1 MTRRNGQNRSLAALR
16 RRESV
21 AIAHRLLT
29 SPLNGRSN
37 AVPKWKVLL
46 AVVSMVLAGSV
57 WFLGVMDSL
66 GRPSVAPA
74 LSLEQQELALLAD
87 PALTPSLK
95 PLLVGQDPAK
105 SLLET
110 LRETPLDSLNDR
122 QALLFASLETDPG
135 RRNTLLELP
144 FQAPELQLLQQALAT
159 ASSSHA
165 FSSEDHDLLA
175 EISPDPLIRRLVCE
189 ALGGAQADCVESSA
203 AKAAARR
210 LVLSEFLPVVALL
223 LGSLLLVRQLW
234 LLLRRKQSP
243 WPELQAAPLGVVDM
257 VLLIAG
263 GFVVLGEV
271 VVPLVVA
278 PLSALVSQSIAA
290 PLNQSVS
297 VLIGYCALATPP
309 LLILKSQLDGLDQR
323 LVPEGG
329 WLQWRVRPWWS
340 ALFQG
345 GRAWLMVMPPVV
357 LTGWLMSRVIG
368 DQGGSN
374 PLLEMVLNGKDPL
387 ALLLLA
393 ITAVVLAPLFEE
405 TVFRGVLLPALGRS
419 FGRGWSVFG
428 SALVFAVAHLSIGE
442 LLPLLVLGLGLAL
455 LRLSSGRLLPC
466 VVMHALWNGV
476 TFLNLILLG
485 T

>member
-1 MTRRNGQNRSLAALR
+1 
-16 RRESV
+16 
-21 AIAHRLLT
+21 
-29 SPLNGRSN
+29 
-37 AVPKWKVLL
+37 
-46 AVVSMVLAGSV
+46 MVLACSV
-57 WFLGVMDSL
+57 WFLGLMDSL

-87 PALTPSLK
+87 PALTPTLK

-110 LRETPLDSLNDR
+110 LRETPLDSLSDR
-122 QALLFASLETDPG
+122 QTLLYASLENDPG
-135 RRNTLLELP
+135 RRKTLLETP
-144 FQAPELQLLQQALAT
+144 LQLPNLRTLQETLAT
-159 ASSSHA
+159 EPLPRNL
-165 FSSEDHDLLA
+165 SSEDQDLLT
-175 EISPDPLIRRLVCE
+175 ENSPDPLTRRLVCE
-189 ALGGAQADCVESSA
+189 ALGGSQAACVESSA

-210 LVLSEFLPVVALL
+210 LVLSELMPLGALL

-234 LLLRRKQSP
+234 LLFRRKQSA
-243 WPELQAAPLGVVDM
+243 WPELQSAPLGLVDM

-271 VVPLVVA
+271 LVPLLVT
-278 PLSALVSQSIAA
+278 PLSALVARSIAA
-290 PLNQSVS
+290 PLSQSVV

-323 LVPEGG
+323 LMPVGG

-357 LTGWLMSRVIG
+357 LTGWLMSHVIG

-374 PLLEMVLNGKDPL
+374 PLLEMVLNGRDPL
-387 ALLLLA
+387 ALILLA

-405 TVFRGVLLPALGRS
+405 TVFRGVLLPVLGRS
-419 FGRGWSVFG
+419 FGRGLSVFG

-476 TFLNLILLG
+476 TFLNLVLLG

>member
-1 MTRRNGQNRSLAALR
+1 M
-16 RRESV
+16 
-21 AIAHRLLT
+21 
-29 SPLNGRSN
+29 
-37 AVPKWKVLL
+37 LL
-46 AVVSMVLAGSV
+46 ASSV
-57 WFLGVMDSL
+57 WFLGLVDSL

-74 LSLEQQELALLAD
+74 LSLEQQELGLLAD

-95 PLLVGQDPAK
+95 PLLIGQDPSK

-122 QALLFASLETDPG
+122 QALLFAALENDPG
-135 RRNTLLELP
+135 RRKTLLELP

-159 ASSSHA
+159 ASSTHA
-165 FSSEDHDLLA
+165 FTSEDQDLLA
-175 EISPDPLIRRLVCE
+175 EISPDPLVRRLVCE

-203 AKAAARR
+203 ARAAARR
-210 LVLSEFLPVVALL
+210 LVLSEFVPLVALL
-223 LGSLLLVRQLW
+223 IGSLLLVRQLW
-234 LLLRRKQSP
+234 LLLRRKQSA
-243 WPELQAAPLGVVDM
+243 WPELQAAPLGLVDM

-278 PLSALVSQSIAA
+278 PLSALVSQGIPA
-290 PLNQSVS
+290 PLNQSVA

-323 LVPEGG
+323 LMPAGG
-329 WLQWRVRPWWS
+329 WLQWRVKPWWS
-340 ALFQG
+340 ALLQG

-357 LTGWLMSRVIG
+357 LTGWLIGRFIG

-374 PLLEMVLNGKDPL
+374 PLLEMVLNGRDPL
-387 ALLLLA
+387 ALSLLA

-405 TVFRGVLLPALGRS
+405 TVFRGVLLPVLGRS
-419 FGRGWSVFG
+419 FGRGWSVFA

-476 TFLNLILLG
+476 TFLNLVLLG
-485 T
+485 S